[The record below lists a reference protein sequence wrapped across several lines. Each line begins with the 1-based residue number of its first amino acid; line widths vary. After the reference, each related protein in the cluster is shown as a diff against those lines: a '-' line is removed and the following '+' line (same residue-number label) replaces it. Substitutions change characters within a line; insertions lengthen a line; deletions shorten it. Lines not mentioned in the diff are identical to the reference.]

1 MKEQISIK
9 NFLIVI
15 FVLLISSCASEK
27 TNDFDLSDI
36 KRPIKKELKEKES
49 KVSKIELAQPISK
62 QLKSLKKRE
71 EILSEA
77 KFGEKDP
84 FSLISNSSGLLS
96 KLELKGFLTIS
107 DKNYAMVKY
116 LDNEGPIFLESI
128 GGENT
133 NLLPEGAV
141 VKEIMPNKG
150 FIKISYESE
159 NFILYF

>member
-1 MKEQISIK
+1 MKISFSIN
-9 NFLIVI
+9 NFLIFFFI
-15 FVLLISSCASEK
+15 FTSLGCGAKKS
-27 TNDFDLSDI
+27 NDFDLSNI

-49 KVSKIELAQPISK
+49 KVSKIESAQPIRK

-77 KFGEKDP
+77 EFGGKDP
-84 FSLISNSSGLLS
+84 FTLNSNSASLLS
-96 KLELKGFLTIS
+96 KLELKGFITTS
-107 DKNYAMVKY
+107 DKNYAMIKY

-150 FIKISYESE
+150 YLKISYESE